1 MIKGRV
7 PPALT
12 SVPTDIL
19 KKALSL
25 LHKGELQFPLTP
37 LELVRTG
44 FQNHLDAM
52 LGHLRTLDAAGVRAV
67 LTAVLSERLF
77 EADGRPKAQSP
88 RALFD

>member
-1 MIKGRV
+1 M

-12 SVPTDIL
+12 SVPTDVL

-25 LHKGELQFPLTP
+25 LHRGELACPLTP

-67 LTAVLSERLF
+67 LTGVLSERLF
-77 EADGRPKAQSP
+77 DSEGRP
-88 RALFD
+88 RAPSLRVIDT

>member
-1 MIKGRV
+1 M

-12 SVPTDIL
+12 SVPTDVL

-25 LHKGELQFPLTP
+25 LHRGELSCPLTP

-77 EADGRPKAQSP
+77 DAQGRPRAQSP
-88 RALFD
+88 RPIDA

>member
-1 MIKGRV
+1 M

-12 SVPTDIL
+12 SVPTDVL
-19 KKALSL
+19 KNALRL
-25 LHKGELQFPLTP
+25 LHRGELSFPLTP

>member
-1 MIKGRV
+1 M

-25 LHKGELQFPLTP
+25 LHRGELVCPLTP
-37 LELVRTG
+37 LELVRSG
-44 FQNHLDAM
+44 FQTHLDAM

-67 LTAVLSERLF
+67 LTGVLSERLF
-77 EADGRPKAQSP
+77 DAEGRPRVPGP
-88 RALFD
+88 RAIDIES

>member
-1 MIKGRV
+1 M

-77 EADGRPKAQSP
+77 EADGRPKGHSP
-88 RALFD
+88 RALLD